1 MSFYSCIQVCFNVIM
16 MLFEMS
22 TPLNNDFKTDYAA
35 NVSLTL
41 SHLANVVVCQYSLFK
56 S

>member
-1 MSFYSCIQVCFNVIM
+1 MSFYSCIQVCFNVTM

-41 SHLANVVVCQYSLFK
+41 SHLAIIYEC
-56 S
+56 